1 MAEETKTSLYNAINA
16 LHQTD
21 QAIWSKVQAVS
32 GTIGLENLPEDVAK
46 IITTEGKI
54 AKDLLPQTGINL
66 SFNGKQ
72 VGTEITSLNFAG
84 TTTITVDDNGV
95 AKIQIGENMNSSAW
109 TVKDGKQG
117 DGTPTG
123 FPAGSDVI
131 VPNVAGTTT
140 AAFKVGD
147 WTAGTSVKGITSS
160 SITISSTGNI
170 HLDEG
175 INTWNIKVYGETK
188 NVIAEAN
195 VNDTVA
201 YDNNSAPTKA
211 TVTTSAI
218 AWVTGSA
225 GITHSVTNG
234 AIEDNYPSAVGGRGK
249 VSFTINLAQI
259 AEIQNGG
266 RFSIEIS
273 GPGGTYKSEERF
285 YIKESTPVIA
295 SATLSF
301 NNDESTRFV
310 SGVKYITAGTYT
322 VQTGNISNLNN
333 QAGVSKRLALTS
345 TGLFSNEDTSITSSE
360 LINWN
365 SNWDNVCTYS
375 ASLSLSGSNIISGG
389 NASVTLTPYNAKA
402 TGSSV
407 TASLSGYNINT
418 FAATDSKANEETF
431 LSENM
436 RLKDDDKYS
445 TPWVSSE
452 TLGSTDLQVIPGVGL
467 VYPTGNYS
475 TIATP
480 SGNPNYSTYSGERYF
495 VRKMTAGSGTVFGG
509 TLTLGGSPTWS
520 DITFA
525 KLSIDG
531 GTTWFNLKTARG
543 GADPLGIF
551 NSYTSGIVSF
561 TFPGTTSMTATD
573 GIIIKLGWS
582 KKTTK
587 ITKITLAM

>member
-46 IITTEGKI
+46 IITAEGKI

-285 YIKESTPVIA
+285 YIKESTPAIA